1 LQPTQELFYALM
13 STRPQTVVPR
23 VPELSLS
30 KLPTTPET
38 PSSSSTVMIGKG
50 VTWRSVRIALLV
62 LLVALAVAEALAVA
76 LALVEAALLVAAASG
91 DVVAMVEAL
100 EVAVE
105 DSAAEQEDSAAEAVL
120 MPMLALPMPAP
131 THQMHSPTMPRLAA
145 KPALPS
151 TFAT

>member
-1 LQPTQELFYALM
+1 M

-38 PSSSSTVMIGKG
+38 PSSSSMVMIGKG

-76 LALVEAALLVAAASG
+76 LALVEAALLVAAASE

-105 DSAAEQEDSAAEAVL
+105 DSAAEQEDSAAEAVS
-120 MPMLALPMPAP
+120 MPMLA
-131 THQMHSPTMPRLAA
+131 HQMHSPTMPRLAA